1 MSKLKFDELSTDI
14 NSDAIAKE
22 MEENRVFWLMGM
34 GYSLSQIELILKFDG
49 FFVDGV
55 YNE

>member
-14 NSDAIAKE
+14 NSDATAKE